1 MARPADPNPHLAQ
14 YAHPERLVTGEWP
27 AENLGR
33 DGLVGV
39 PIVKGDE
46 PGSIGVA

>member
-1 MARPADPNPHLAQ
+1 MTRPADPNPRLAQ
-14 YAHPERLVTGEWP
+14 YAHPERLVTTEWL

-39 PIVKGDE
+39 PIVKGDQ
-46 PGSIGVA
+46 PGSIGSA